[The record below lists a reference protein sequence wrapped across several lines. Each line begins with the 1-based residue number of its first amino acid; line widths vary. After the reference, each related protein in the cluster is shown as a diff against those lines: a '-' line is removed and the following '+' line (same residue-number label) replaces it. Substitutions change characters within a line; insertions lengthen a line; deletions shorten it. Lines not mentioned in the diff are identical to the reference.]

1 MALELASQELLPL
14 APVGLF
20 PLKIQIPVPELRALW
35 SRGEAVFQ
43 RMGILAR
50 RVVEVKT
57 GLAGNHWRNTDTKTH
72 PSSHMIHYDS
82 HM

>member
-35 SRGEAVFQ
+35 SRGEAVSKE
-43 RMGILAR
+43 MILAR